1 VPTGSDLPAS
11 PETALTIDGP
21 RADHVHMRSVIGLCS
36 LVGMTLGG
44 YVPVFWGASALSLV
58 SLLFGALG
66 GVAGV
71 WVGARISA

>member
-1 VPTGSDLPAS
+1 L
-11 PETALTIDGP
+11 
-21 RADHVHMRSVIGLCS
+21 RADQLRMRSVIGLCS
-36 LVGMTLGG
+36 LVGMSVGG
-44 YVPVFWGASALSLV
+44 YVPVLWGASGFSLT